1 MKLQKITLMMFLASF
16 QLFLAQ
22 DSQPEAQPVAAV
34 GKVACACGPTE
45 HWLYKV
51 CVQNYMLQFPDAGLQ
66 VNYDSEGLSENIVQ
80 AIAMIAAD
88 LQFVDADGQLLVPT
102 LSAKGNL
109 LVPMSKNAD
118 FKLIKS
124 ILHEVDVTTTLSA
137 QELYEA
143 WTLQLQAMK
152 TAQ

>member
-1 MKLQKITLMMFLASF
+1 MKFNTQILVIVCIGFLLNAHDASSNVVNPIVTEI
-16 QLFLAQ
+16 AQ
-22 DSQPEAQPVAAV
+22 TCS
-34 GKVACACGPTE
+34 CGPAE
-45 HWLYKV
+45 HFLLKCCIKNYK
-51 CVQNYMLQFPDAGLQ
+51 QQFPDVALPE
-66 VNYDSEGLSENIVQ
+66 NNHTEGLSENIVQ